1 MKNIRIRFEQDPAL
15 ADIEITVRAAGQ
27 DAEVTAL
34 MEKITGRES
43 RTLTV
48 LDGRGNLKTLAES
61 EIILASVDGK
71 SVRIITAD
79 GKWLSRQT
87 LQSLEEMLDSRTF
100 IRISRYEIVNLRKV
114 TRYDF
119 TISGT
124 LRLELEGGMETWA
137 SRRCIPEIR
146 RRLKGKGASEC

>member
-1 MKNIRIRFEQDPAL
+1 MKNIRIRFEPDSAL
-15 ADIEITVRAAGQ
+15 SGIEITVRASEQ
-27 DAEVTAL
+27 DAEVAAL
-34 MEKITGRES
+34 MERIAGGS
-43 RTLTV
+43 GHTLTV

-71 SVRIITAD
+71 SVRILTAD
-79 GKWLSRQT
+79 
-87 LQSLEEMLDSRTF
+87 
-100 IRISRYEIVNLRKV
+100 
-114 TRYDF
+114 

-146 RRLKGKGASEC
+146 RRLKGKGASAC

>member
-15 ADIEITVRAAGQ
+15 ADIEITVRASGQ

-87 LQSLEEMLDSRTF
+87 LQSLEETLDSRTF

>member
-1 MKNIRIRFEQDPAL
+1 MKNIRIRFEQDAAL
-15 ADIEITVRAAGQ
+15 SEIEITVRAAEQ
-27 DAEVTAL
+27 DAEVAAL
-34 MEKITGRES
+34 MERIIGRES
-43 RTLTV
+43 HTLTV

-79 GKWLSRQT
+79 GSWFSRQT

-100 IRISRYEIVNLRKV
+100 LRISRYEIVNLRKV
-114 TRYDF
+114 SRYDF

-124 LRLELEGGMETWA
+124 LRIELEGGMETWA

-146 RRLKGKGASEC
+146 RRLKGKG

>member
-48 LDGRGNLKTLAES
+48 RDGRGNLKTLAES

-87 LQSLEEMLDSRTF
+87 LQSLEETLDSRTF

-114 TRYDF
+114 ARYDF

>member
-1 MKNIRIRFEQDPAL
+1 MKNIRIRFEPDSAL
-15 ADIEITVRAAGQ
+15 SGIEITVRASEQ
-27 DAEVTAL
+27 DAEVAAL
-34 MEKITGRES
+34 MERIAGES
-43 RTLTV
+43 GHTLTV

-71 SVRIITAD
+71 SVRILTAD
-79 GKWLSRQT
+79 GCWLSRRT
-87 LQSLEEMLDSRTF
+87 LQSLEEQLDSRCF
-100 IRISRYEIVNLRKV
+100 VRISRYEIVNLRKV
-114 TRYDF
+114 ARYDF

-146 RRLKGKGASEC
+146 RRLKGKEASAC

>member
-1 MKNIRIRFEQDPAL
+1 MKNIRICFVQDPSL
-15 ADIEITVRAAGQ
+15 SDIEVTVRASGQ
-27 DAEVTAL
+27 DDEVSAL
-34 MEKITGRES
+34 MEKIAGREP
-43 RTLTV
+43 RTLVV
-48 LDGRGNLKTLAES
+48 LDGRGNLKTMS
-61 EIILASVDGK
+61 EDEIVLASVDDR

-79 GKWLSRQT
+79 GIWFSRQP
-87 LQSLEEMLDSRTF
+87 LQSLEEQLDRRF
-100 IRISRYEIVNLRKV
+100 FVRISRYEIVNLRKV

-146 RRLKGKGASEC
+146 RRLKGKEDSAC